1 MTDDLA
7 ALDHRIADALMALRG
22 ARARTGHSP
31 TAETRWQEALAE
43 RTLNEL
49 LDRRPLCQMRQQA
62 RLLAG

>member
-1 MTDDLA
+1 VFDDLA
-7 ALDHRIADALMALRG
+7 ELDRRIAAALANLRC
-22 ARARTGHSP
+22 ARALTRQSP
-31 TAETRWQEALAE
+31 TAETRCQQTIAE